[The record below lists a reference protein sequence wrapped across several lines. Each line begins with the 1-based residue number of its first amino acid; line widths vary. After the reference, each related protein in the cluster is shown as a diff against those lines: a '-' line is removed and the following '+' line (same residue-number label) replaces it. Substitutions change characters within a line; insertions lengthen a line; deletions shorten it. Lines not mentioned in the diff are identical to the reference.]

1 MTDEN
6 IKQRIAD
13 IGQGLQAIQSGWPF
27 LLGEINSR
35 IDELTTSL
43 VNNNDEQTRGR
54 IKALIAIK
62 ELPLS
67 CLLYTSP
74 SPRDRTRSRM
84 PSSA

>member
-13 IGQGLQAIQSGWPF
+13 IGQGLQTIQSGWPF

-67 CLLYTSP
+67 LATE
-74 SPRDRTRSRM
+74 RDGM
-84 PSSA
+84 SAALSEKDAA